1 MKEELAVA
9 GILVAGIVISLVLRT
24 YLGVAVAALGIPAY
38 LSYRSRRQNLLAKS
52 RLYDRDLFIM
62 IGVAIVTILL
72 FDYLWDPRVGLISMA
87 ILVPLLAAY
96 ADRLKGG
103 KNPQKTR

>member
-1 MKEELAVA
+1 MKEEWAV
-9 GILVAGIVISLVLRT
+9 GTILVAGIVISLILRT

-38 LSYRSRRQNLLAKS
+38 LSYRSRERNLLAKS
-52 RLYDRDLFIM
+52 RLYDRDLFI
-62 IGVAIVTILL
+62 ITGVAIVTILL
-72 FDYLWDPRVGLISMA
+72 FDYIWDPRVGLISLA
-87 ILVPLLAAY
+87 ILVPLLAVY